1 MTDSLP
7 QVEITDQVGATYQYS
22 GTVNAVGIS
31 LPTTA
36 DDPIDEI
43 GIRCA
48 IDQAFLSRLEFS
60 YDNGINWS
68 RLAVGE
74 TREDELRGYITQ
86 IKIRAAGSLSTCK
99 YEVIMN
105 RGPK

>member
-1 MTDSLP
+1 MVHSTP
-7 QVEITDQVGATYQYS
+7 QMEITDQVGTTNQYS
-22 GTVNAVGIS
+22 GSVDQTGIL
-31 LPTTA
+31 LPA
-36 DDPIDEI
+36 LAEDPIEEI

-48 IDQAFLSRLEFS
+48 IDQPFASRLEFS
-60 YDNGINWS
+60 YDGGTNWS

-74 TREDELRGYITQ
+74 AREDELRGQIKQ

-105 RGPK
+105 RGPI